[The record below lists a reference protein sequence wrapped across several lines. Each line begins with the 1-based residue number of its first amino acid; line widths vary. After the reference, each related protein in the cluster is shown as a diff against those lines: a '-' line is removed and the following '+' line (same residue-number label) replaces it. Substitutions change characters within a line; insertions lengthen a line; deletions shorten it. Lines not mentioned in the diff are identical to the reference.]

1 MTVVIILGV
10 LLVAL
15 VVVVPL
21 LERSSFRMSDTQM
34 NKIGRWVLP
43 LVIVLALIQLVRHML
58 S

>member
-15 VVVVPL
+15 LVVVPL
-21 LERSSFRMSDTQM
+21 LERSRFRMSDTQM